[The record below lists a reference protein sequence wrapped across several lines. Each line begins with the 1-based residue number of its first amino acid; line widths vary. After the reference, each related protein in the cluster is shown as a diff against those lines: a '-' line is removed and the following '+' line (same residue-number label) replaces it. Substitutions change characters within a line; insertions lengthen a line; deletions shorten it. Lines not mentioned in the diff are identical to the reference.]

1 MHVLGV
7 CGFLDIKVLIINV
20 FKFVKFL
27 LQLLLQPVSFLLM
40 PDYRG
45 LFRPLCR
52 DRGMVNITNKLGL
65 SVYVPIGTFA

>member
-1 MHVLGV
+1 M
-7 CGFLDIKVLIINV
+7 F

-40 PDYRG
+40 PDCRG
-45 LFRPLCR
+45 LFRPMCR

>member
-1 MHVLGV
+1 M
-7 CGFLDIKVLIINV
+7 F
-20 FKFVKFL
+20 FEFVKFL

-45 LFRPLCR
+45 LLRPLCR

-65 SVYVPIGTFA
+65 PVYVPMSTFA

>member
-1 MHVLGV
+1 M
-7 CGFLDIKVLIINV
+7 F
-20 FKFVKFL
+20 FEFVKFL

-45 LFRPLCR
+45 LFRPMCR

-65 SVYVPIGTFA
+65 PVYVPIGTFA